1 MNSHVKISSSQ
12 THIPV
17 KIRKYGPEAVE
28 AVYGKHWR
36 RPKLLCDV
44 ACIEA
49 IYGKPDRILSADV
62 FRDYQ
67 WWMKDAIL
75 DHEAV
80 FLGAHMGLGKTAST
94 LLAIVELLDA
104 KIVSKVLIVA
114 PLNVAENTWPDEIA
128 KWTFCRHLSY
138 SVITGD
144 EDERIAA
151 TMLEADVYII
161 NRENLPWLQKRLIG
175 RQWRFDM
182 LVYDEASRLKAGN
195 KKTDKERISE
205 FGVLS
210 RMQYKFKKIV
220 LLSGTPAPNGLIDL
234 WGPIYICD
242 KGQRL
247 GKNITAYRNTW
258 FIHDF
263 HRRKYEPRVGAEQDI
278 MERLS
283 DIFYTLKEQ
292 DYLKLPPLIPRD
304 HAITLPPKAMEL
316 YKRLERDMRLQELN
330 LEAVNNGVL
339 TNKLLQLTNGSLY
352 LDDHSAHHVHDG
364 KLDVLES
371 IMTESFGQSVLVGY
385 SFKFDVERIKKRFPY
400 ARIFG
405 EGKNDLRDWN
415 AGKIRMMLT
424 HPASAAHGMNFQFG
438 GHIACWYGLN
448 WSLELYQQF
457 IKRLHRS
464 GQESEYVILHRILAK
479 NTVDY
484 NVLRVLE
491 KKGVTQDDI
500 TDAVRVRLGEVQR
513 EWQRAA

>member
-1 MNSHVKISSSQ
+1 MNSHVKIASSQ
-12 THIPV
+12 NHIPI
-17 KIRKYGPEAVE
+17 KLRKQGPEAIE
-28 AVYGKHWR
+28 RVYGKHWR

-44 ACIEA
+44 AAIEA
-49 IYGKPDRILSADV
+49 LYGPPETILSIND

-67 WWMKDAIL
+67 WIMTNGIM

-80 FLGAHMGLGKTAST
+80 YIGADMGLGKTAAT
-94 LLAIVELLDA
+94 LAAIVQLLDYGLV
-104 KIVSKVLIVA
+104 KKVLIVA

-128 KWTFCRHLSY
+128 KWTFCRHLEY

-144 EDERIAA
+144 QDERIAA
-151 TMLEADVYII
+151 TLAKADVYIV
-161 NRENLPWLQKRLIG
+161 NRENLPWLQKFLIG
-175 RQWRFDM
+175 RRWIFDM
-182 LVYDEASRLKAGN
+182 LVYDEASRLKGGD
-195 KKTDKERISE
+195 KKTDSDRISE

-210 RMQYKFKKIV
+210 RMRFKFKKVV

-234 WGPIYICD
+234 WGPFYICD

-247 GKNITAYRNTW
+247 GHNITFFRNKW

-263 HRRKYEPRVGAEQDI
+263 HARRYEPREGARDEI
-278 MERLS
+278 MERIS
-283 DIFYTLKEQ
+283 DIFFTLKSE
-292 DYLKLPPLIPRD
+292 DYLKLPKMMLQD
-304 HAITLPPKAMEL
+304 HAVTLPPKALEL
-316 YKRLERDMRLQELN
+316 YKRLERTMQLKELN

-352 LDDHSAHHVHDG
+352 LEDGSETHVHDA
-364 KLDVLES
+364 KLDALES
-371 IMTESFGQSVLVGY
+371 IVAESGGQSILVGY
-385 SFKFDVERIKKRFPY
+385 SFKFDLTRIKKRFPY

-424 HPASAAHGMNFQFG
+424 HPASAGHGMNFQFG

-457 IKRLHRS
+457 LKRLHRS
-464 GQESEYVILHRILAK
+464 GQTAEHVIVHRILAK

-484 NVLRVLE
+484 NVLRVLDR
-491 KKGVTQDDI
+491 KGAVQDDI
-500 TDAVRVRLGEVQR
+500 TDAVRVRVGEAQGQWR
-513 EWQRAA
+513 MAA